1 MRTKWKIV
9 ENLHFLTEL
18 VSYHKS
24 LGRKVVVTNGCVDIM
39 HIGHV
44 HCLESARSNGD
55 VLIVGIN
62 SDRSTR
68 AIKGDKRPIIP
79 EQQRMEMV
87 ASLLCVDHVILFD
100 ENTPYVL
107 IYAIQPDILV
117 KGGDW
122 EKEEIIGSDI
132 VKGNGGKVVCINFE
146 VEMSS
151 SSVIKTIIER
161 YKE

>member
-1 MRTKWKIV
+1 MRTKWKI
-9 ENLHFLTEL
+9 TKEL
-18 VSYHKS
+18 EILAQLVLYHKKS
-24 LGRKVVVTNGCVDIM
+24 GKKIVFTNGCFDIM
-39 HIGHV
+39 HIGHI

-68 AIKGDKRPIIP
+68 AIKGNKRPIIP
-79 EQQRMEMV
+79 EQQRAEMV
-87 ASLLCVDHVILFD
+87 ASLTCVDHVILFD
-100 ENTPYVL
+100 EDTPYVV
-107 IYAIQPDILV
+107 IYAIKPDILV

-122 EKEEIIGSDI
+122 EKEEIVGSDI
-132 VKGNGGKVVCINFE
+132 VKGNGGKVICINFE

-151 SSVIKTIIER
+151 SSVIKTIVER